1 MMIVFSWPRLPFTDD
16 VLFFVQ
22 RIQSRSLLL
31 GTALLAMYML
41 LIIIAADDSF
51 KFAKKRQKNIFFS
64 RLYAIVFFNDFLYL
78 FHL

>member
-1 MMIVFSWPRLPFTDD
+1 MMIVFSWPRLLFTDD

-51 KFAKKRQKNIFFS
+51 KFAKKTLS
-64 RLYAIVFFNDFLYL
+64 SVDYMPLYFFNDFLYL